1 MDPRVILYV
10 MNRTGIEQITEM
22 GSKQSVIRR
31 ALFFSLK
38 NVEMSFYKTIAIP
51 QYFHK
56 LLMFE
61 ENEKKK
67 NLKDKG
73 KSPNL
78 HSGRSRLVAL
88 NLFLKIQH
96 F

>member
-1 MDPRVILYV
+1 MVQSMDPRVILYV

-67 NLKDKG
+67 KK
-73 KSPNL
+73 PE
-78 HSGRSRLVAL
+78 R
-88 NLFLKIQH
+88 
-96 F
+96 

>member
-1 MDPRVILYV
+1 MILYV

-38 NVEMSFYKTIAIP
+38 NVEMSFYMTIAIP
-51 QYFHK
+51 QYFCK

-61 ENEKKK
+61 ENEKKN